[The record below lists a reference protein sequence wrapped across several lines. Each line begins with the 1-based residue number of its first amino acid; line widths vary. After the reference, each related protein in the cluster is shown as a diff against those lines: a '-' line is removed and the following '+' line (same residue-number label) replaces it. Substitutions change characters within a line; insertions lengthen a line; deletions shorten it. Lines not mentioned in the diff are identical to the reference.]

1 MAFADCIAYLY
12 NKQFTSDKAALIY
25 SFSIPTLLARESFLR
40 TMAIVIYLKRSARG
54 SARISTSP

>member
-25 SFSIPTLLARESFLR
+25 SFFIPTLLARESFLR
-40 TMAIVIYLKRSARG
+40 TMAIVIYLKRSQG
-54 SARISTSP
+54 VLLE